1 MLCVSLVRALCVGPV
16 LCSGVDVLGFS
27 CALPGMPCVCVST
40 RAAASLCVSTRAAAS
55 LLLCFAWH
63 ALRFEAC
70 YAMLCSPFGKGIA
83 GTRGPIVHNGGVKIL
98 KTRC

>member
-1 MLCVSLVRALCVGPV
+1 VLCVSLVRALCVGPV

-27 CALPGMPCVCVST
+27 CALPGMPCV
-40 RAAASLCVSTRAAAS
+40 CVSTRAAAS